1 MTASGGSGDSPAGI
15 MSPTSPSSSS
25 APGDLFQDRE
35 RAKFKTARLWRRD
48 AMTSVIT
55 RLRMQRRASGGN
67 GPEPGVADG
76 RYIEADEGGLEDVLM
91 VLAAREGRVGDAFQD
106 GRVPPRELLEGR
118 VVPGPDERGKLFVR
132 PLPEAWRARSWGG
145 RTRPGLVPA

>member
-1 MTASGGSGDSPAGI
+1 
-15 MSPTSPSSSS
+15 
-25 APGDLFQDRE
+25 
-35 RAKFKTARLWRRD
+35 
-48 AMTSVIT
+48 
-55 RLRMQRRASGGN
+55 
-67 GPEPGVADG
+67 
-76 RYIEADEGGLEDVLM
+76 M

-145 RTRPGLVPA
+145 GRVPGSFPHDDSLV